1 MVIIDQSKAYMTG
14 SANDKCE
21 RSQQGD
27 SIIPPLLSQHESPAQ
42 HPTVLRG
49 MENTESS
56 PFTTVSFFSSCLCER
71 VRVRPRAL
79 AFTRHS
85 CSISSGFSP
94 YYPLK
99 WAQNRIWAAI
109 MLETHCV
116 DSRHFSCK
124 TLKSNLQQQE
134 SSRQISLAM
143 KTARVRTGCLFPSFL
158 NEISRSKFRMCCGTN
173 VRSLVCHLL
182 FNK

>member
-1 MVIIDQSKAYMTG
+1 MKEDSSCTEWIAPQYCDQQSRQPLTVHVSSCKWMMVIIDQSKAYMTG

-21 RSQQGD
+21 RSQQVD

-79 AFTRHS
+79 AYTQHS
-85 CSISSGFSP
+85 CSISSGFSL

-109 MLETHCV
+109 MPETHCV

-124 TLKSNLQQQE
+124 TLKSKLQCN
-134 SSRQISLAM
+134 RRAAD
-143 KTARVRTGCLFPSFL
+143 K
-158 NEISRSKFRMCCGTN
+158 
-173 VRSLVCHLL
+173 LV
-182 FNK
+182 